1 MVGTPSKTV
10 TRWPAMI
17 RRACSASNRGS
28 RVRHAPAATAT
39 LSATVCPN
47 TWNIGRPPKMT
58 SSGRARTMSARDTS
72 VLLMRLRWVSSAPF
86 GWPVVPEV

>member
-17 RRACSASNRGS
+17 RRACAASNRGS
-28 RVRHAPAATAT
+28 RVRHAPDATAT

-47 TWNIGRPPKMT
+47 TWNSGRPPNIT
-58 SSGRARTMSARDTS
+58 SSGPAWTMSARDTS
-72 VLLMRLRWVSSAPF
+72 VLLMRLPWVSSAPF
-86 GWPVVPEV
+86 GCPVVPEV

>member
-10 TRWPAMI
+10 TRWPATI
-17 RRACSASNRGS
+17 RSACSASNRGS

-47 TWNIGRPPKMT
+47 TWNSGSPPKIT
-58 SSGRARTMSARDTS
+58 SSGRAWTMSVRVTS
-72 VLLMRLRWVSSAPF
+72 VLLMRLPWVSSAPF